1 MLFSII
7 IPHHNIPNLLR
18 RLLDSIPQRKDVE
31 IIVVDDNS
39 DAAQVNFDIFPGLE
53 RSDVK
58 VCFDKKG
65 GGGGYA
71 RNIGLKHATG
81 KWIIFADADDFFNYC
96 FNDILDEYLGSDAD
110 IIYCNANS
118 LDTDYYTSAFR
129 TMHLNSYIDGF
140 IKGDVNAEVGLRYLF
155 GEPWCKI
162 IRRDLIVDNKICF
175 DETSI
180 HNDTTFSYLCG
191 FNAKKIIADK
201 RAMYCV
207 TSRENSVSK
216 QISEQKKLERIKVF
230 SGAYHFFHEHEINV
244 RIDKHFRQLYESKQ
258 ENRLT
263 YQKGL
268 EIMNSNGISS
278 NTIRLQMFKQFWLH
292 LIINVL
298 KHKAVLNLMKSMGV
312 KCITTSSSL
321 QKYSV

>member
-7 IPHHNIPNLLR
+7 IPHHNIPHLLR
-18 RLLDSIPQRKDVE
+18 RLLDSIPQRKDME

-39 DAAQVNFDIFPGLE
+39 DAAQVNFETFPGLE
-53 RSDVK
+53 RTDVK
-58 VCFDKKG
+58 VFFDKKG

-96 FNDILDEYLGSDAD
+96 FNDILDEYLDSDAD
-110 IIYCNANS
+110 VIYCNANS

-129 TMHLNSYIDGF
+129 TLHLHNYIEEF
-140 IKGDVNAEVGLRYLF
+140 IGGNEKAEAGLRYLF

-162 IRRDLIVDNKICF
+162 VRHDLIIDNKICF

-191 FNAKKIIADK
+191 FYAKKNIADK

-230 SGAYHFFHEHEINV
+230 SCAYRFFHENGINV
-244 RIDKHFRQLYESKQ
+244 CIDKHFRQLYESKH

-263 YQKGL
+263 YKEGVK
-268 EIMNSNGISS
+268 IMNNNGISS
-278 NTIRLQMFKQFWLH
+278 HTIRLQMFKQFWLH
-292 LIINVL
+292 FIINIL
-298 KHKAVLNLMKSMGV
+298 KHRAVLNIMNSMGV
-312 KCITTSSSL
+312 KFISTSTSL